1 MKTVLYFVRHGEK
14 EEETKEKA
22 LTEKGKIEA
31 KKAGKFLSQFPIQ
44 HIVASPSLRT
54 RQTAEIINAFFGIPI
69 LEDERL
75 RERAEFNT
83 ATYSPEDFMSI
94 WSKASYHRTWN
105 PPVGES
111 SRKKGEKMERAV
123 ASFIEKKL
131 LHVLIVTHG
140 GSISDFLRNIAGS
153 RLKKVKR
160 FFGDVSILTGS
171 ISIVEYDHDLKKF
184 TPRCVNFTEH
194 LLS

>member
-14 EEETKEKA
+14 DEETKERA

-31 KKAGKFLSQFPIQ
+31 QKTGKFLSQFPIQ
-44 HIVASPSLRT
+44 YIVASPTLRT
-54 RQTAEIINAFFGIPI
+54 RQTAELINAFFGISI

-83 ATYSPEDFMSI
+83 AQFSLEDFISL
-94 WSKASYHRTWN
+94 WSKASYHRTWQ
-105 PPVGES
+105 PPVGDS
-111 SRKKGEKMERAV
+111 SRKKGEKMERVV
-123 ASFIEKKL
+123 ADLFQKKL
-131 LHVLIVTHG
+131 THVLIVTHG

-160 FFGDVSILTGS
+160 YFGDVSILTGS

-184 TPRCVNFTEH
+184 TLRCVNSTEH
-194 LLS
+194 LLT